1 VVVAVDGDWKPGFVG
16 MDRCESEDHAEHIGF
31 ATVELVGDADSADVG
46 DEKSTHVAEPAA
58 VGPDVDGSVAVG
70 DAAVRTVGWVK
81 QLVHC
86 EIVTVL
92 DVGDVKR
99 MRGLDDERRR
109 VGEVGVVTTER
120 EGLAVVG
127 KL

>member
-1 VVVAVDGDWKPGFVG
+1 MAVDGDWKSGLAG

-31 ATVELVGDADSADVG
+31 AAVELVGDADSAGVG

-58 VGPDVDGSVAVG
+58 VVEPGVDGSVAVSG
-70 DAAVRTVGWVK
+70 AAVRTVGWVK
-81 QLVHC
+81 QLEHC

-92 DVGDVKR
+92 DEEDVKR
-99 MRGLDDERRR
+99 TRESDDERRQ
-109 VGEVGVVTTER
+109 VGEVGVVTAER